1 MEQIATLDAEIAEVL
16 ENIKSLL
23 NGASVMSR
31 KIEVLSREVRLTGV
45 NDQDYVCL
53 TDIARYKNQEA
64 SDDLIRNWLRNRNTL
79 EFLGLWEQINNVQ
92 FNPVEFDGIRKV
104 AGLNSFTLTPKQW
117 IERTGAIGIQSKA
130 GRYGGT
136 FAHLDIALEFASWI
150 SVEFKLYLIKEFQRL
165 KETERQTLGW
175 DIRRNLAK
183 INYRIHTDAIQTH
196 LIPPELGKAQ
206 TNLVYASEADVLNMA
221 LFGQTA
227 TQWRGANPG
236 QKGNIRDQAT
246 SAQLVC
252 LSNLENLNA
261 LFISQGLPQP
271 ERLIRLNQI
280 AIQQMKL
287 LTTDNRLPELPD
299 GKTED

>member
-1 MEQIATLDAEIAEVL
+1 MP
-16 ENIKSLL
+16 K
-23 NGASVMSR
+23 

-45 NDQDYVCL
+45 NNQDYVCL
-53 TDIARYKNQEA
+53 TDIARYKETTHT
-64 SDDLIRNWLRNRNTL
+64 DDLIRNWLRNRNTL
-79 EFLGLWEQINNVQ
+79 EFLGLWEQINNPG
-92 FNPVEFDGIRKV
+92 FNPVESDGIKTQ

-117 IERTGAIGIQSKA
+117 TERTGALGIQSKA

-136 FAHLDIALEFASWI
+136 YAHLDIALEFAAWI

-196 LIPPELGKAQ
+196 LIPPALGKAQ
-206 TNLVYASEADVLNMA
+206 TSLVYASEADVLNMA

-227 TQWRGANPG
+227 AQWRGQNPG
-236 QKGNIRDQAT
+236 DKGNIRDQAT
-246 SAQLVC
+246 GAQLVC

-261 LFISQGLPQP
+261 LFIGQSLPQP

-280 AIQQMKL
+280 AIHQMRL
-287 LTTDNRLPELPD
+287 LTADTRTPQLPE
-299 GKTED
+299 GKNGK